1 MQLVRLPTEIQQQ
14 ILEHV
19 AISEA
24 IMATPMDIDA
34 SSDPMIPPADGSSP
48 LLALPKELRR
58 AIFGYILP
66 PKDKI
71 IEPYKTLTQPQKPRL
86 VAPVA
91 PNAPGAP
98 AALLVPFLQAN
109 LHHIA
114 HILQNNPNVPAH
126 MLQALQNVATQ
137 MLQNNQPV
145 PANIL
150 QIIQNAATQTPP
162 SVPPQ
167 PNTQQTGSAAS
178 VATSTAATA
187 ATAATSETA
196 KKKKKKPA
204 LAVGDALVLCKQIA
218 SEILVMLY
226 EERTFAMNVYEGI
239 SDGGIEF
246 LNSGRQRL
254 QYRENFTQ
262 VRFKRFEGP
271 DDPFGFSRIKRLM
284 VRIYPASETALE
296 QKNSRH
302 NAMHTHFMIRALVKL
317 LKHDGSFGLNRLQIR
332 FVEPRSHLWRPY
344 PWQNTADFSLRSS
357 SIHGISNIEV
367 ILRGLLELRQV
378 QTAVC
383 ELPPSLYRDSA
394 LNDFIDHLLGVIT
407 NKLHPGTMDDEIAVK
422 IEGAR
427 DMLDDWIHSSMFST
441 ATSRAMPA
449 FLKDSDFNEV
459 QDAYC
464 FDSYPDED
472 NYYDIPARPD
482 VKSKSV
488 TNDCSPPLRD
498 AYGER
503 ITSINGEGERAW
515 NTEHHSSNNRVSPS
529 GTNGHND
536 DGSARTCTTRRP
548 RFGSLLS
555 SSSRESSGGA
565 SLLEM
570 VSINDEDALPR
581 LNSLV
586 HADLTSPKNRRTR
599 STAHRTNNH
608 GSVAK
613 PELRRSERVR
623 ARNSTDNAIP
633 TTNEHKSLSFE
644 ELVFN
649 PLSAVEDPLP
659 APARANGSDDSYSDP
674 FDSSS
679 RFLNSI
685 RRQAS
690 KAQDQPPSDALDQTA
705 GNSIQDNR
713 RTTSSKQNMS
723 QDIINLEEDK

>member
-24 IMATPMDIDA
+24 TMATPMDIDA

-71 IEPYKTLTQPQKPRL
+71 IEPYKTLPQPQKTRL

-126 MLQALQNVATQ
+126 MLQALQNVVTQ

-150 QIIQNAATQTPP
+150 QIVQNAATQTPP

-187 ATAATSETA
+187 ATSETA
-196 KKKKKKPA
+196 KKKKKPA

-284 VRIYPASETALE
+284 VRIYPASETTLE

-357 SIHGISNIEV
+357 SIHGISSIEV

-383 ELPPSLYRDSA
+383 ELPPGLYRDSA

-449 FLKDSDFNEV
+449 VLKDSDFNET
-459 QDAYC
+459 QDTDC
-464 FDSYPDED
+464 FNSYPDED

-498 AYGER
+498 AYEER

-529 GTNGHND
+529 GTNGHD
-536 DGSARTCTTRRP
+536 DDESARTCTTRRP

-586 HADLTSPKNRRTR
+586 HADLTSPKNRKTR
-599 STAHRTNNH
+599 PTPHRTNNH

-613 PELRRSERVR
+613 PEPRRSERVR

-633 TTNEHKSLSFE
+633 TTNEDKILSSE

-649 PLSAVEDPLP
+649 SPSAVEYLLP
-659 APARANGSDDSYSDP
+659 TPARANGSDDSYSDP

-679 RFLNSI
+679 RFLDSI
-685 RRQAS
+685 KRQAY
-690 KAQDQPPSDALDQTA
+690 KAQDQPPSDALD
-705 GNSIQDNR
+705 
-713 RTTSSKQNMS
+713 
-723 QDIINLEEDK
+723 

>member
-1 MQLVRLPTEIQQQ
+1 MQLVRLPIEIQQQ

-24 IMATPMDIDA
+24 TMATPMDIDA

-71 IEPYKTLTQPQKPRL
+71 IEPYKTLTQPQKPRP

-109 LHHIA
+109 LHHMA
-114 HILQNNPNVPAH
+114 HILQNNPNVPPH
-126 MLQALQNVATQ
+126 MLQALQNVVTQ

-178 VATSTAATA
+178 VATATAATA

-196 KKKKKKPA
+196 KEKKKPA

-226 EERTFAMNVYEGI
+226 EERTFALNVYEGI

-271 DDPFGFSRIKRLM
+271 DDPFGFSRIKRLV
-284 VRIYPASETALE
+284 VRIYPATEAASE

-302 NAMHTHFMIRALVKL
+302 NVMHTHFMIRALVKL
-317 LKHDGSFGLNRLQIR
+317 LKHDGSFGLNRLQMR

-344 PWQNTADFSLRSS
+344 PWQNTTDFSLRSS

-383 ELPPSLYRDSA
+383 ELPPSLYRDST
-394 LNDFIDHLLGVIT
+394 LCDFIDRLLGVIT
-407 NKLHPGTMDDEIAVK
+407 NKLHPGTMDDEIAIK

-441 ATSRAMPA
+441 ATSKAMPA
-449 FLKDSDFNEV
+449 LLKDSDFNEV
-459 QDAYC
+459 QDTDC
-464 FDSYPDED
+464 FNSYPDED

-482 VKSKSV
+482 VKTKRF
-488 TNDCSPPLRD
+488 TDDYSPPLRD
-498 AYGER
+498 TYEER
-503 ITSINGEGERAW
+503 ITSIDGEGERAW

-529 GTNGHND
+529 GTNSHNGD
-536 DGSARTCTTRRP
+536 ESAHTSTTRRP

-599 STAHRTNNH
+599 PTPHRTNNH
-608 GSVAK
+608 GSVAR

-623 ARNSTDNAIP
+623 ARNSTDNALP
-633 TTNEHKSLSFE
+633 TTNEHKSLSSE

-685 RRQAS
+685 RRQAYE
-690 KAQDQPPSDALDQTA
+690 AQDQRPSDVLDQTA
-705 GNSIQDNR
+705 SNSTQENR
-713 RTTSSKQNMS
+713 RTPSSKQNMS
-723 QDIINLEEDK
+723 RDIINLEYDE